1 MIARRLAALV
11 ALVGLVAACTAGP
24 GTGGEIEGIQW
35 VLRSYDQAGT
45 LTIVPDTVFADAQFA
60 NYQVSGSSGCNS
72 YKALYQAGGRTL
84 IVGNPSVTLMACDQA
99 TMDFEQ
105 TFLTLLQS
113 SRFYGVQRD
122 TLTVWN
128 ADRTNI
134 LVFDAAPRNP
144 LLGRWQVDSFATPS
158 GSVSVPIAGTS
169 LEVTFGL
176 LNVSGFSGCNS
187 FSGTYSTNGN
197 VVRIGGLASTRIACP
212 QDVMDQELAFLTA
225 LQGVAF
231 IDYQG
236 STVLLEDRNNRIQVA
251 LVQPQPEASPSGSP
265 AAAPT
270 ASPSANVTPSP
281 AASAT
286 AAPTP
291 TPAATPTATPT
302 QAPTTVPSQAPS
314 ASSSPVPPSATC
326 NLAVPNGGPTVAKI
340 VYPGS
345 WYTLAEPADLV
356 CRYFDPQP
364 ITVPT
369 DPATLQT
376 AVMVSISTQAFADA
390 VTAATDPAK
399 WTVTRQGGSSIGG
412 TNGTC
417 IDAVALVDSPGITTG
432 MSSFSCLVDVGTAGT
447 VVIRTTGMAADP
459 TYRVKIAVVGLMTAS
474 SAYQPQP

>member
-1 MIARRLAALV
+1 MFARRLAALV

-45 LTIVPDTVFADAQFA
+45 LTIVPDTVFADAQFSS
-60 NYQVSGSSGCNS
+60 YQVSGSSGCNS

-84 IVGNPSVTLMACDQA
+84 IVGNPSVTLMACDKA

-212 QDVMDQELAFLTA
+212 QDVMDQELAFLAA

-265 AAAPT
+265 SIAPTPGPT
-270 ASPSANVTPSP
+270 ASPSAGT
-281 AASAT
+281 
-286 AAPTP
+286 TP
-291 TPAATPTATPT
+291 TPGPTATPTVAPTATPTATR
-302 QAPTTVPSQAPS
+302 PS
-314 ASSSPVPPSATC
+314 ADDR
-326 NLAVPNGGPTVAKI
+326 
-340 VYPGS
+340 
-345 WYTLAEPADLV
+345 AEPG
-356 CRYFDPQP
+356 
-364 ITVPT
+364 T
-369 DPATLQT
+369 
-376 AVMVSISTQAFADA
+376 
-390 VTAATDPAK
+390 
-399 WTVTRQGGSSIGG
+399 IGF
-412 TNGTC
+412 
-417 IDAVALVDSPGITTG
+417 VL
-432 MSSFSCLVDVGTAGT
+432 
-447 VVIRTTGMAADP
+447 ADP
-459 TYRVKIAVVGLMTAS
+459 TLGNLRPRRTERRPDRRQDRLPGRLVHPDRAGRPRLPLLRPAADHGADRSDHAPDRGHGLDLEPGLRRRRDRRHRSDEVDGDPTGWLVDRRDERDLHRRGG
-474 SAYQPQP
+474 PR

>member
-1 MIARRLAALV
+1 MFARRLAALV

-45 LTIVPDTVFADAQFA
+45 LTIVPDTVFADAQFSS
-60 NYQVSGSSGCNS
+60 YQVSGSSGCNS

-84 IVGNPSVTLMACDQA
+84 IVGNPSVTLMACDKA

-212 QDVMDQELAFLTA
+212 QDVMDQESAFLAA

-265 AAAPT
+265 SIAPTPGPT
-270 ASPSANVTPSP
+270 ASPSAGT
-281 AASAT
+281 
-286 AAPTP
+286 TP
-291 TPAATPTATPT
+291 TPGPTATPTVAPTATPTATPT
-302 QAPTTVPSQAPS
+302 IAPSQAPS
-314 ASSSPVPPSATC
+314 ASSSPIPPSATC
-326 NLAVPNGGPTVAKI
+326 DLAVPNGGPTVAKI
-340 VYPGS
+340 VYPGG
-345 WYTLAEPADLV
+345 WYTPTEPADLV

-369 DPATLQT
+369 DPTTLQT
-376 AVMVSISTQAFADA
+376 AVMASISSQAFADA
-390 VTAATDPAK
+390 VTAATDPTK

-447 VVIRTTGMAADP
+447 VVIRTTGTATDP